1 MQNELKKGKYRTL
14 TTLELEYLN
23 LYLKDNLL
31 YNAFNKIK
39 INNIKG
45 D

>member
-1 MQNELKKGKYRTL
+1 MQNELRKEKYRTL
-14 TTLELEYLN
+14 TTLEPDYLN